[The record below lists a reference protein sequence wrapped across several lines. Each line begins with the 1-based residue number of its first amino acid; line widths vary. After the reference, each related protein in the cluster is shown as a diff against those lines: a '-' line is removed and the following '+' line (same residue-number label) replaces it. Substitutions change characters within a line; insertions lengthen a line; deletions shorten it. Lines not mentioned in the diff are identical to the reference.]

1 VTETAQVARLVETL
15 FERLRGLHLPM
26 LEDGVPT
33 CSGGYAL
40 LGAGG
45 DGDELARRADQA
57 LYQAKRDGRD
67 RLNAAA

>member
-1 VTETAQVARLVETL
+1 MRSAIEPSQW
-15 FERLRGLHLPM
+15 LRLPM
-26 LEDGVPT
+26 LQDVALT

-40 LGAGG
+40 LGPDG

-57 LYQAKRDGRD
+57 LYQAKREGRD